1 MMMLQIDLGIFC
13 NFAVFIQE
21 KHKQKKQ
28 QQKNEKIL
36 IDFNEKL
43 LFGDERHFS
52 SDLSYG
58 ILAAVLKFN
67 SFVS

>member
-1 MMMLQIDLGIFC
+1 ML
-13 NFAVFIQE
+13 
-21 KHKQKKQ
+21 KY
-28 QQKNEKIL
+28 
-36 IDFNEKL
+36 FNEKL